1 MTNRIMD
8 EDSHSKALDANLSDA
23 DPDPTLI
30 DQHKKRLSHMPW
42 LYWTLKPRHLIWAKP
57 WQQALQERVVQL
69 ETVSISGQVFVA
81 EDAEL
86 FAEPGRAIALDH
98 GASIASRC
106 FVHGPVSLGKGTS
119 LNPGCHLDGGRKG
132 IQIGDHSRIGAHTSI
147 YAFNHGL
154 QSERLVKDQRVSSRG
169 VTIGKDVWVG
179 ARVCIV
185 DGVNIGDHAVVGMG
199 AVVTHDVE
207 PYAIV
212 AGNPA
217 RPIGRREP
225 GQPAVIPG

>member
-1 MTNRIMD
+1 MAHR
-8 EDSHSKALDANLSDA
+8 EDDPSEAVCGSKQA
-23 DPDPTLI
+23 DPSLI

-42 LYWTLKPRHLIWAKP
+42 LYWSLKPRHLIWAKP
-57 WQQALQERVVQL
+57 WQQALQERVVKL
-69 ETVSISGQVFVA
+69 ETVTISGQVFVA

-86 FAEPGRAIALDH
+86 FAEPGRTIAMEE
-98 GASIASRC
+98 GSSIASRC
-106 FVHGPVSLGKGTS
+106 FVHGPVKLGKGTS

-132 IQIGDHSRIGAHTSI
+132 IEIGDHSRIGAHTSI

-154 QSERLVKDQRVSSRG
+154 HAERLVKEQRVSSRG

-185 DGVNIGDHAVVGMG
+185 DGVKIGDHAVIGMG
-199 AVVTHDVE
+199 AVVTRDVD
-207 PYAIV
+207 PCTIV

-225 GQPAVIPG
+225 GQPVVIPG